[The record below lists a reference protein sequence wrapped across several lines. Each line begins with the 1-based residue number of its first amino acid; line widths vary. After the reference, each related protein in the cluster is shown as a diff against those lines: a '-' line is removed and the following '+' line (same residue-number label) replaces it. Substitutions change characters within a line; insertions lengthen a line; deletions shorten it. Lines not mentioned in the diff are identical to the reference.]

1 MGNCKIQIIIS
12 ESGFGRLQDWE
23 GRLREV
29 PPMGVWL
36 EYIGV
41 SDLWSVIGWGSWLK
55 KVVAYGGSNP

>member
-12 ESGFGRLQDWE
+12 ESGLGRLQDWE

-36 EYIGV
+36 EYI
-41 SDLWSVIGWGSWLK
+41 DLYWSVVGYWLR
-55 KVVAYGGSNP
+55 